1 MLDGYQLLLKA
12 QCSESLDLLGL
23 SQAEILIIIENE
35 RRYDVKTRLCE
46 RIAFLIYQDSNFG
59 RLPHNSSEVF
69 ASINRLCKSMP
80 TGFSFED
87 PETFVGPS
95 TTSDTL
101 QNFPNHS
108 LERIL
113 CATLLSTS
121 EEDLPSLLD
130 SIFSQKYPTTATLT
144 QKLLDNDERFLTCT
158 LALLPLIETLPTSS
172 IFHPV
177 SVFLEAMHLISYDC
191 EVVIDWLN
199 SELASSSLILRI
211 LKSNCH
217 DKNRN
222 CWMSYSP
229 IINEAALSD
238 IQRKQISPLIKAAPS
253 IQYPKVT
260 LKITEIVGD
269 QEMTKTMKFQGSESK
284 RMCSHKHPTILKN
297 TGSFGKWVN
306 MVVEVRERLR
316 RLLSAKLLPKKFDI
330 ILKWCDKFWD
340 IYVK

>member
-121 EEDLPSLLD
+121 EEEISNNCD
-130 SIFSQKYPTTATLT
+130 SNP
-144 QKLLDNDERFLTCT
+144 
-158 LALLPLIETLPTSS
+158 
-172 IFHPV
+172 
-177 SVFLEAMHLISYDC
+177 EAS
-191 EVVIDWLN
+191 
-199 SELASSSLILRI
+199 
-211 LKSNCH
+211 
-217 DKNRN
+217 
-222 CWMSYSP
+222 
-229 IINEAALSD
+229 
-238 IQRKQISPLIKAAPS
+238 
-253 IQYPKVT
+253 
-260 LKITEIVGD
+260 G
-269 QEMTKTMKFQGSESK
+269 
-284 RMCSHKHPTILKN
+284 
-297 TGSFGKWVN
+297 
-306 MVVEVRERLR
+306 
-316 RLLSAKLLPKKFDI
+316 
-330 ILKWCDKFWD
+330 
-340 IYVK
+340 